1 MPKGILNV
9 NKEKGIS
16 SARVV
21 SLVRRALDIKKVG
34 HTGTLDLEASGVLPI
49 VVGKATRVSDYM
61 MTKDKVY
68 ETDLILGAKTTTLDA
83 AGEIT
88 QKSSKVIDKDEFVAV
103 MNTFKGEIDQVPPMY
118 SALKVNGKKLY
129 DLAREGIEIERK
141 RRRVNIYDIDLL
153 DFDFPR
159 AKIRVTCSKG
169 TYIRTL
175 VDDIGEKLGTFAYV
189 DNLVRARVGEFDIKD
204 AIKSEDILEISREDL
219 LKKLYPIDTA
229 LKNFEKIVLDKSY
242 LEKLINGQVVEVEK
256 NYGKIIRVYCEDEF
270 LGLGNNYGENDKNFL
285 KMEKVFYEREDKN
298 IWFK

>member
-1 MPKGILNV
+1 MHKGILNI

-21 SLVRRALDIKKVG
+21 SLVRRALDMKKVG

-68 ETDLILGAKTTTLDA
+68 ETEMILGAKTDTLDA

-88 QKSSKVIDKDEFVAV
+88 EKSDKKVSKEEFLEA
-103 MNTFKGEIDQVPPMY
+103 MNTFRGEIEQIPPMY

-141 RRRVNIYDIDLL
+141 RRKVTIYDIKLL
-153 DFDFPR
+153 DFDFPK
-159 AKIRVTCSKG
+159 ATIRVTCSKG

-175 VDDIGEKLGTFAYV
+175 VDDIGERLGTYAYV
-189 DNLVRARVGEFDIKD
+189 DELVRTRVGDFDIKD
-204 AIKSEDILEISREDL
+204 AIKSEDILNLEKNDIIKALR
-219 LKKLYPIDTA
+219 PIDSA
-229 LKNFEKIVLDKSY
+229 LTDFDKIVLDRRY
-242 LEKLINGQVVEVEK
+242 LDNLVNGQIVEVEEK
-256 NYGKIIRVYCEDEF
+256 VNDIIRVYAGDDF
-270 LGLGNNYGENDKNFL
+270 IGLGKNYSENGKNFL
-285 KMEKVFYEREDKN
+285 KMEKVFYERADKN
-298 IWFK
+298 I

>member
-1 MPKGILNV
+1 MHKGILNI

-21 SLVRRALDIKKVG
+21 SLVRRALDMKKVG

-68 ETDLILGAKTTTLDA
+68 ETEMILGAKTDTLDA

-88 QKSSKVIDKDEFVAV
+88 EKSDKKVSKEEFLEV
-103 MNTFKGEIDQVPPMY
+103 MNTFRGEIEQIPPMY

-141 RRRVNIYDIDLL
+141 RRKVTIYDIKLL
-153 DFDFPR
+153 DFDFPK
-159 AKIRVTCSKG
+159 ATIRVTCSKG

-175 VDDIGEKLGTFAYV
+175 VDDIGERLGTYAYV
-189 DNLVRARVGEFDIKD
+189 DELVRTRVGDFDIKD
-204 AIKSEDILEISREDL
+204 AIKSEDILNLEKNDIIKVLR
-219 LKKLYPIDTA
+219 PIDSA
-229 LKNFEKIVLDKSY
+229 LKDFGKIVLDRRY
-242 LEKLINGQVVEVEK
+242 LDNLVNGQIVEVEEK
-256 NYGKIIRVYCEDEF
+256 VNDIIRVYAGDVF
-270 LGLGNNYGENDKNFL
+270 IGLGKNYSENGKNFL
-285 KMEKVFYEREDKN
+285 KMEKVFYERADKN
-298 IWFK
+298 I

>member
-68 ETDLILGAKTTTLDA
+68 ETELILGAKTDTLDA
-83 AGEIT
+83 AGKIIAKS
-88 QKSSKVIDKDEFVAV
+88 QKIIDKDQFLET
-103 MNTFKGEIDQVPPMY
+103 MNTFKGEIEQIPPMY
-118 SALKVNGKKLY
+118 SALKVNGQKLY

-141 RRRVNIYDIDLL
+141 RRMVNIYDIDLL

-189 DNLVRARVGEFDIKD
+189 DKLVRARVGEFDIKD

-270 LGLGNNYGENDKNFL
+270 LGLGNSYRENNKNFL

-298 IWFK
+298 I

>member
-88 QKSSKVIDKDEFVAV
+88 QKSRKVIGKDEFLEV
-103 MNTFKGEIDQVPPMY
+103 MNTFIGEIEQIPPMY

-270 LGLGNNYGENDKNFL
+270 LGLGNSYRENNKNFL

>member
-1 MPKGILNV
+1 MHKGILNI

-21 SLVRRALDIKKVG
+21 SLVRRALDMKKVG

-68 ETDLILGAKTTTLDA
+68 ETEMILGAKTDTLDA

-88 QKSSKVIDKDEFVAV
+88 EKSDKNVSKEEFLEA
-103 MNTFKGEIDQVPPMY
+103 MNTFRGEIEQIPPMY

-141 RRRVNIYDIDLL
+141 RRKVTIYDIKLL
-153 DFDFPR
+153 DFDFPK
-159 AKIRVTCSKG
+159 ATIRVTCSKG

-175 VDDIGEKLGTFAYV
+175 VDDIGERLGTYAYV
-189 DNLVRARVGEFDIKD
+189 DELVRTRVGDFDIKD
-204 AIKSEDILEISREDL
+204 AIKSEDILNLEKNDIIKALR
-219 LKKLYPIDTA
+219 PIDSA
-229 LKNFEKIVLDKSY
+229 LKDFDKIVLDRRY
-242 LEKLINGQVVEVEK
+242 LDNLVNGQIVEVEEK
-256 NYGKIIRVYCEDEF
+256 VNDIIRVYAGDDF
-270 LGLGNNYGENDKNFL
+270 IGLGKNYSENGKNFL
-285 KMEKVFYEREDKN
+285 KMEKVFYERADKN
-298 IWFK
+298 I

>member
-68 ETDLILGAKTTTLDA
+68 ETELILGAKTDTLDA
-83 AGEIT
+83 AGKIIAKS
-88 QKSSKVIDKDEFVAV
+88 QKIIDKDQFLET
-103 MNTFKGEIDQVPPMY
+103 MNTFIGEIEQIPPMY
-118 SALKVNGKKLY
+118 SALKVNGQKLY

-175 VDDIGEKLGTFAYV
+175 VDDIGEKLSTFAYV

>member
-68 ETDLILGAKTTTLDA
+68 ETELILGAKTDTLDA
-83 AGEIT
+83 AGKIIAKS
-88 QKSSKVIDKDEFVAV
+88 QKIIDKDQFLET
-103 MNTFKGEIDQVPPMY
+103 MNTFKGEIEQIPPMY
-118 SALKVNGKKLY
+118 SALKVNGQKLY

-175 VDDIGEKLGTFAYV
+175 VDDIGEKLSTFAYV

-270 LGLGNNYGENDKNFL
+270 LGLGNSYRENNKNFL

-298 IWFK
+298 I

>member
-88 QKSSKVIDKDEFVAV
+88 QKSSKVIDKDEFLAV
-103 MNTFKGEIDQVPPMY
+103 MNTFIGEIEQVPPMY
-118 SALKVNGKKLY
+118 SALKVNGRKLY

-189 DNLVRARVGEFDIKD
+189 DKLVRARVGEFDIKD

-270 LGLGNNYGENDKNFL
+270 LGLGNSYRENNKNFL

-298 IWFK
+298 I

>member
-88 QKSSKVIDKDEFVAV
+88 QKSHKVIGKDEFLAV

-141 RRRVNIYDIDLL
+141 KRKVNIYDIDLL

-189 DNLVRARVGEFDIKD
+189 DNLVRARVGEFNIKD

-270 LGLGNNYGENDKNFL
+270 LGLGNSYRENNKNFL

-298 IWFK
+298 I

>member
-1 MPKGILNV
+1 MHKGILNI

-21 SLVRRALDIKKVG
+21 SLVRRALDMKKVG

-68 ETDLILGAKTTTLDA
+68 ETEMILGAKTDTLDA

-88 QKSSKVIDKDEFVAV
+88 EKSDKKVSKEEFLEV
-103 MNTFKGEIDQVPPMY
+103 MNTFRGEIEQIPPMY

-141 RRRVNIYDIDLL
+141 RRKVTIYGIKLL
-153 DFDFPR
+153 DFDFPK
-159 AKIRVTCSKG
+159 ATIRVTCSKG

-175 VDDIGEKLGTFAYV
+175 VDDIGERLGTYAYV
-189 DNLVRARVGEFDIKD
+189 DELVRTRVGDFDIKD
-204 AIKSEDILEISREDL
+204 AIKSEDILNLEKNDIIKVLR
-219 LKKLYPIDTA
+219 PIDSA
-229 LKNFEKIVLDKSY
+229 LKDFGKIVLDRRY
-242 LEKLINGQVVEVEK
+242 LDNLVNGQIVEVEEK
-256 NYGKIIRVYCEDEF
+256 VNDIIRVYAGDVF
-270 LGLGNNYGENDKNFL
+270 IGLGKNYSENGKNFL
-285 KMEKVFYEREDKN
+285 KMEKVFYERADKN
-298 IWFK
+298 I

>member
-88 QKSSKVIDKDEFVAV
+88 QKSSKVIDKDEFLAV
-103 MNTFKGEIDQVPPMY
+103 MNTFKGEIEQVPPMY

-141 RRRVNIYDIDLL
+141 KRKVNIYDIDLL

-159 AKIRVTCSKG
+159 VKIRVTCSKG

-229 LKNFEKIVLDKSY
+229 LKNFEKIVFDKSY

-270 LGLGNNYGENDKNFL
+270 LGLGNSYWESDKNFL